1 MPPPRVAFFLYIDKM
16 IDENNEEESS
26 WTTVIWTVI
35 VMLIGFGFATYRY
48 LQFSGILHPTGV
60 PRITRIEL
68 YIYRATGK
76 WGLVAAFVLMGVVGL
91 YYTVYH
97 IRAIRSKK

>member
-1 MPPPRVAFFLYIDKM
+1 MV
-16 IDENNEEESS
+16 DENNEEESS
-26 WTTVIWTVI
+26 WMTVIWTSI
-35 VMLIGFGFATYRY
+35 ITLIGFGFAVYRY
-48 LQFSGILHPTGV
+48 LQFVDMVHM

-76 WGLVAAFVLMGVVGL
+76 WGVVTAFVLMGITGL

-97 IRAIRSKK
+97 VRAIKNRKR